1 MTITLSNIA
10 FIIYVFGFFSWVI
23 SFKME
28 KPKKTKAQIAS
39 IVFYIISVIF
49 WITHYIVK

>member
-1 MTITLSNIA
+1 MAITLSNIA
-10 FIIYVFGFFSWVI
+10 FVIYALGFLSWVI

-39 IVFYIISVIF
+39 VVFYIVSVIF